1 MKFISRFVSALI
13 ATFALSILFGAPT
26 FAADSLSITV
36 GDSPSI
42 TLERNTLGTASVDVF
57 VTSTATNGYT
67 LSITDSDED
76 NSLKSQFG
84 DAINPLSATSTADNF
99 GTDSWGV
106 KVGNNYLPVPKLSGE
121 AVELYKSTTTAE
133 NEKTTVTFGMKVGN
147 NLIGGAYTG
156 SVVIT
161 ATTNP
166 ITVKTTTLKSG
177 MDVNSVWKRISG
189 STNVQVQQYRYRD
202 QTTTSIQ
209 RFTGEFTDAL
219 RASATDIA
227 VAGSAYPVYTWYSN
241 NTIYYYTEADLVY
254 LNADSSY
261 LFYQLE
267 AATDIDMDFGTEV
280 DVVPG
285 SGPIFST
292 ENVTNMSWMYGR
304 DKTLASLD
312 VSKWVTSNVANMSY
326 IFNGLAAV
334 PALDVSKWNTS
345 SATTMQGLFGG
356 VKLATT
362 LDVSKWDT
370 SHVTN
375 MSGMFSG
382 CNALNDLDVSKLDT
396 SQVTTFNGMFVGTFA
411 LESLDVSKWQTGN
424 VRDMNTMF
432 HNATALTSLDVSK
445 WDVGSVT
452 NMGSMFSY
460 ASSLT
465 TLDVSRWNTQN
476 LQFAFSMFAH
486 TNIGGLDLSGWN
498 TGNLTRTDGMF
509 ESNTG
514 ITTLDLSRWNV
525 SKLQNISKMF
535 QDAPN
540 LTTINVSGW
549 TTSSLQNM
557 SWVLS
562 NATAVTTFDV
572 SGWDTSHVT
581 NMAHAFNG
589 AASITELDV
598 SGWDTSSV
606 TSSGMGG
613 LFMNMTALTTIY
625 GSDSF
630 ITNTI
635 STYINLFQGDTNLTG
650 GNGTAYNPSRYGINM
665 AHIDIDGNPGYFT
678 AK

>member
-1 MKFISRFVSALI
+1 MKTISRFILALI
-13 ATFALSILFGAPT
+13 ATFALSVIFGAPT
-26 FAADSLSITV
+26 FAADSISISV

-57 VTSTATNGYT
+57 VTSTAANGYT
-67 LSITDSDED
+67 LSLTDSDED

-84 DAINPLSATSTADNF
+84 DAINSLSASTTADNF
-99 GTDSWGV
+99 SANSWGV
-106 KVGNNYLPVPKLSGE
+106 KVGNSYLPVPKLSDE

-133 NEKTTVTFGMKVGN
+133 NEKTTVTFGMKVGD

-166 ITVKTTTLKSG
+166 ITVKATTLKSG

-189 STNVQVQQYRYRD
+189 STTVQYQQYRYRD

-285 SGPIFST
+285 NGPIFST
-292 ENVTNMSWMYGR
+292 ENVTDMNWMYGR
-304 DKTLASLD
+304 DLKLASLD
-312 VSKWVTSNVANMSY
+312 VSKWATGNVVNMSY

-334 PALDVSKWNTS
+334 PTLDVSKWNTS

-362 LDVSKWDT
+362 FDVSKWDT

-375 MSGMFSG
+375 MSGMFNG

-396 SQVTTFNGMFVGTFA
+396 SQVTTFNGMFTGDFA

-445 WDVGSVT
+445 WDVSSVT

-465 TLDVSRWNTQN
+465 TLDVSRWDTKNV
-476 LQFAFSMFAH
+476 QFMFSMFAH
-486 TNIGGLDLSGWN
+486 TNIGNLDVSNWN
-498 TGNLTRTDGMF
+498 TSNLTRTDGMF
-509 ESNTG
+509 EENTG
-514 ITTLDLSRWNV
+514 ITSLNTSRWDT
-525 SKLQNISKMF
+525 SKLQNASKMF
-535 QDAPN
+535 KDTPN
-540 LTTINVSGW
+540 LTTVDVSLW
-549 TTSSLQNM
+549 NTESLQNM
-557 SWVLS
+557 SYIIN
-562 NATAVTTFDV
+562 NATALTEFDV
-572 SGWDTSHVT
+572 SGWNTSNVT
-581 NMAHAFNG
+581 SMAHAFNG
-589 AASITELDV
+589 ASSITVLDV
-598 SGWDTSSV
+598 SGWDTSKVS
-606 TSSGMGG
+606 SSGLGG
-613 LFMNMTALTTIY
+613 IFSNASSLTTIY
-625 GSDSF
+625 GTDQFVPSGV
-630 ITNTI
+630 
-635 STYINLFQGDTNLTG
+635 STSMFKGSTSLVG
-650 GNGTAYNPSRYGINM
+650 GNGTRYNADRVSSNM
-665 AHIDIDGNPGYFT
+665 AHIDVDGNPGYFT